1 MIVSRRALGLGLL
14 GLSVGGTAAYLY
26 VGNRPGLLGSIG
38 RIDKLFGFAGGEK
51 QALLAD
57 PAVVAALEGYGLSL
71 DARQA
76 GSVEMVREPALLSQ
90 NPQFLWPA
98 TAILAELARK
108 SGVKVRKDEAI
119 FSSPLVVYSWTSVAG
134 ALEKN
139 GLVTRFDGDHR
150 GLDLAKLLRAML
162 DKKTWADEGI
172 TDLYGRVRLV
182 ATDPTRS
189 NSGFAFAGLVANL
202 LSGDVMTVDKLGA
215 IQPQVTAVFNG
226 MGFKPP
232 SSGKLFDDYIGGGPG
247 ALPLAV
253 GYENQ
258 LIEWILAD
266 PARWQRVNA
275 GGADRPVILYP
286 MPSVLATHPLL
297 TIDAKSD
304 RLIEALLSPPVQ
316 KLAWE
321 GHGFRG
327 PLGASAGD
335 LAARLGAS
343 LPARIS
349 SVVPMPDADTMLRM
363 VGLA

>member
-1 MIVSRRALGLGLL
+1 MMISRRALGLGLL
-14 GLSVGGTAAYLY
+14 GLSVAGTAAYVYL
-26 VGNRPGLLGSIG
+26 GDRPGILGSLG
-38 RIDKLFGFAGGEK
+38 KIDKLFGFAGGEK
-51 QALLAD
+51 QALLND
-57 PAVVAALEGYGLSL
+57 PAVMSALGGFGLGL

-76 GSVEMVREPALLSQ
+76 GSVEMVREQPLLAQ

-98 TAILAELARK
+98 TAILVELARK

-119 FSSPLVVYSWTSVAG
+119 FSSPLVVYSWTSVAD
-134 ALEKN
+134 ALEKK
-139 GLVTRFDGDHR
+139 GFITRFDGAHL

-172 TDLYGRVRLV
+172 TDLYGRMRMV

-202 LSGDVMTVDKLGA
+202 LNGDVVTADKIGGV
-215 IQPQVTAVFNG
+215 QPQVTAIFEA

-247 ALPLAV
+247 VLPLAV

-258 LIEWILAD
+258 LVEWIIAD
-266 PARWQRVNA
+266 PARWTKVNA
-275 GGADRPVILYP
+275 GTADKPVILYP
-286 MPSVLATHPLL
+286 RPSVFATHPLIA
-297 TIDAKSD
+297 IDPKAD
-304 RLIEALLSPPVQ
+304 RLIEALLSPAIQ

-327 PLGASAGD
+327 PLGAAAGD
-335 LAARLGAS
+335 VSAKLGTS
-343 LPARIS
+343 LPQRIT
-349 SVVPMPDADTMLRM
+349 SVLPMPDAESMLKM